1 MKRLITC
8 TDGTWNR
15 PGITDRGK
23 LVRSNVELM
32 YNAIHEGKAKDGIIQ
47 LKLYDEGVGSSTFD
61 KKDKLLGGISGLG
74 IDKNIKD
81 IYKFLMLNFS
91 VGDQIYLFGFSRGAY
106 TARSLAGFIRN
117 CGILKPQNIH
127 LVDEAY
133 ELYRSRNEYTD
144 PNSDL
149 MKAFQN
155 NFSFENITP
164 IKFIGV
170 WDTVGSLGMPFSFK
184 KQFNHERYKFHDIT
198 LDDSIQYAYHA
209 LAIDERRKL
218 FKPILWEL
226 EESTPNNNLPKQVM
240 EQRWFAGVHCNIGGG
255 YEDAG
260 LSNIALNWLINKA
273 KDTGLNFDLDNL
285 QKLNPK
291 HELIENPHGEL
302 RNSRT
307 FEYWFWRKVWREVN
321 PGKEKKDTETK
332 NMIKNKTNEWID
344 ETVLKRYKKDKSYY
358 PKNIRSW
365 IDKNK

>member
-32 YNAIHEGKAKDGIIQ
+32 YNAIHEGKGKDNIIQ

-117 CGILKPQNIH
+117 CGILKPHNIH

-170 WDTVGSLGMPFSFK
+170 WDTVGSLGMPWSFK
-184 KQFNHERYKFHDIT
+184 KQFNHERYKFHDVT

-209 LAIDERRKL
+209 LAIDERRK
-218 FKPILWEL
+218 
-226 EESTPNNNLPKQVM
+226 
-240 EQRWFAGVHCNIGGG
+240 IGR
-255 YEDAG
+255 A
-260 LSNIALNWLINKA
+260 SC
-273 KDTGLNFDLDNL
+273 
-285 QKLNPK
+285 
-291 HELIENPHGEL
+291 
-302 RNSRT
+302 
-307 FEYWFWRKVWREVN
+307 RERVCQY
-321 PGKEKKDTETK
+321 
-332 NMIKNKTNEWID
+332 
-344 ETVLKRYKKDKSYY
+344 V
-358 PKNIRSW
+358 
-365 IDKNK
+365 